1 MIIENNII
9 IADTGKI
16 IYRVSDD
23 TIMGPDVILG
33 VNDSVLNY
41 AERELTTEE
50 KEKYKD
56 RLWLIQKV

>member
-16 IYRVSDD
+16 LYRISDD
-23 TIMGPDVILG
+23 TIMGPDIILG
-33 VNDSVLNY
+33 EDDNISNY

-56 RLWLIQKV
+56 SLWVV

>member
-16 IYRVSDD
+16 IYRISDN

-33 VNDSVLNY
+33 VNDSVSNY

-56 RLWLIQKV
+56 SLWIL

>member
-16 IYRVSDD
+16 LYIISDD
-23 TIMGPDVILG
+23 TIMGPDIILG
-33 VNDSVLNY
+33 EDDNISNY
-41 AERELTTEE
+41 TERELTTEE

-56 RLWLIQKV
+56 SLCVV

>member
-16 IYRVSDD
+16 LYRISDN
-23 TIMGPDVILG
+23 TIMGPDIILG
-33 VNDSVLNY
+33 VDDSVSNY

-56 RLWLIQKV
+56 WLWLIQKV